1 MANFIES
8 SEESAV
14 ELCIL
19 TIKECFVYK
28 VPPLR
33 TASGHRAE
41 DWNLANP
48 LLTGCVKLFQRGET
62 LRLVIYSFKDP
73 KNTNVTDENIQ
84 VFGECPI
91 GKNVAVQVFWARSYP
106 LEGVDNFSSSPFYS
120 GETWREH
127 IELR

>member
-1 MANFIES
+1 MSSFAES
-8 SEESAV
+8 SDASSV
-14 ELCIL
+14 EICTL

-41 DWNLANP
+41 EWDLAKP
-48 LLTGCVKLFQRGET
+48 LLTGCLKLFQSGDT

-73 KNTNVTDENIQ
+73 KNSNVTDDNIQ

-91 GKNVAVQVFWARSYP
+91 GN
-106 LEGVDNFSSSPFYS
+106 
-120 GETWREH
+120 
-127 IELR
+127 